1 MDNILLDKESIK
13 YSKQYL
19 IKGWGLEQQEK
30 VANLRVHFPEE
41 WYLFKA
47 YLIGLGNIA
56 KPEGP
61 YNIIIRADNVASE
74 DINAEYSLRS
84 VINDR
89 MKITLES
96 KDSMPIKEWKF
107 FKPSHR
113 QLSTEYIQMAYFQ
126 ALTDSI
132 KGNLV

>member
-13 YSKQYL
+13 YSKHYL
-19 IKGWGLEQQEK
+19 IKGWGLKQQEK
-30 VANLRVHFPEE
+30 VANLRVYFPEE

-56 KPEGP
+56 KPEGSH
-61 YNIIIRADNVASE
+61 NIIIRVANIASE
-74 DINAEYSLRS
+74 DINAEYRLSS
-84 VINDR
+84 VINDGI
-89 MKITLES
+89 KITLEY
-96 KDSMPIKEWKF
+96 KDSMLIKEWKF

>member
-30 VANLRVHFPEE
+30 VTNLRVHFPEE

-56 KPEGP
+56 KPEGS
-61 YNIIIRADNVASE
+61 YNIVIRVANIASE
-74 DINAEYSLRS
+74 DIDAEYRLSS
-84 VINDR
+84 VIKDG

-96 KDSMPIKEWKF
+96 KDSLPIKEWEF

-113 QLSTEYIQMAYFQ
+113 QLSTEYIQMAFFL
-126 ALTDSI
+126 ALTDII
-132 KGNLV
+132 KRNLI